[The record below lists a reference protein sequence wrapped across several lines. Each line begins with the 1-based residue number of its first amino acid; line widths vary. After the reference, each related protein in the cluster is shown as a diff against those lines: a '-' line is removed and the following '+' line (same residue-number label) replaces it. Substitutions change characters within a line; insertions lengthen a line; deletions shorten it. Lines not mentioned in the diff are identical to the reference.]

1 MSLQTESKKVVVL
14 ILKGNIDIEDMLAL
28 KGIIST
34 FVEKDNF
41 YFILDFSGV
50 DHINV
55 SGIEYLNERK
65 ERARSL
71 GGDIKIIGSNDYVK
85 NLFLYAG
92 YWGEFDFF
100 PTEEEAIKSF
110 ENLI

>member
-1 MSLQTESKKVVVL
+1 MGLKTESKKVVVL

-28 KGIIST
+28 KGIVST
-34 FVEKDNF
+34 FIEKENF

-50 DHINV
+50 DHVNV

-65 ERARSL
+65 ERARTM
-71 GGDIKIIGSNDYVK
+71 GGDVKIIGSSDYVK

-100 PTEEEAIKSF
+100 GAEDEAIRSF
-110 ENLI
+110 EHLI

>member
-1 MSLQTESKKVVVL
+1 MSLKTESKKVVVL

-28 KGIIST
+28 KGIVTS
-34 FVEKDNF
+34 FVEKENF

-65 ERARSL
+65 DRTRTL
-71 GGDIKIIGSNDYVK
+71 GGDLKIIGANDYVK
-85 NLFLYAG
+85 NLFIYAG
-92 YWGEFDFF
+92 YWGEFEFF
-100 PTEEEAIKSF
+100 QKEEEAIRSF

>member
-1 MSLQTESKKVVVL
+1 MSLQVESKKVVVL

-28 KGIIST
+28 KGIITT

-65 ERARSL
+65 ERSRGL
-71 GGDIKIIGSNDYVK
+71 GGDVKIIGANDYVK

-100 PTEEEAIKSF
+100 PNEEDAIKSF
-110 ENLI
+110 EKLI

>member
-1 MSLQTESKKVVVL
+1 MGLKTESKKVVVL

-28 KGIIST
+28 KGIVST
-34 FVEKDNF
+34 FIEKENF

-50 DHINV
+50 DHVNV
-55 SGIEYLNERK
+55 SGIEYLNDRK
-65 ERARSL
+65 ERARIL
-71 GGDIKIIGSNDYVK
+71 GGDVKIIGSSDYVK

-100 PTEEEAIKSF
+100 NSEEEAIRSF
-110 ENLI
+110 EHLI

>member
-1 MSLQTESKKVVVL
+1 MSLKTESKKVVVL

-28 KGIIST
+28 KGIVST
-34 FVEKDNF
+34 FIEKENF
-41 YFILDFSGV
+41 FFILDFSGV
-50 DHINV
+50 DHVNV

-65 ERARSL
+65 ERARTM
-71 GGDIKIIGSNDYVK
+71 GGDVKIIGSSDYVK

-100 PTEEEAIKSF
+100 VNEEEAIRSF
-110 ENLI
+110 EPLI

>member
-28 KGIIST
+28 KGIITT

-41 YFILDFSGV
+41 FFILDFSGV

-71 GGDIKIIGSNDYVK
+71 NGDIKIIGSNEYVK

-100 PTEEEAIKSF
+100 ANEEEAIKSF
-110 ENLI
+110 EHLI

>member
-1 MSLQTESKKVVVL
+1 MGLKTESKKVVVL

-28 KGIIST
+28 KGIVST
-34 FVEKDNF
+34 FIEKENF

-50 DHINV
+50 DHVNV

-65 ERARSL
+65 ERSRTM
-71 GGDIKIIGSNDYVK
+71 GGDVKIIGSSDYVK

-100 PTEEEAIKSF
+100 GSEEEAIRSF
-110 ENLI
+110 EHLI

>member
-1 MSLQTESKKVVVL
+1 MGIKTESKKVVVL

-28 KGIIST
+28 KGIVST
-34 FVEKDNF
+34 FIEKENF

-50 DHINV
+50 DHVNV

-65 ERARSL
+65 ERARVM
-71 GGDIKIIGSNDYVK
+71 GGDVKIIGSSDYVK

-100 PTEEEAIKSF
+100 NAEEEAIRSF
-110 ENLI
+110 EHLI